1 MSVPSIKGTAYNS
14 VHDDLHRM
22 LDDGRVSEEELEAR
36 LSRAELELFESK
48 VLATKWYPIETYRKL
63 LALVA
68 EKEAKGAVAEY
79 LEERG
84 WRAAERLQQAG
95 IYRQLGADEGAGK
108 SWGARVS
115 NLVTKI
121 SGLLYN
127 FSRWSVDEPEN
138 GTVIHVTVDEAKDF
152 ADECRYTAQGFV
164 KFAATLIAGAPVKI
178 TSERPVPHRIVY
190 TVSRI

>member
-22 LDDGRVSEEELEAR
+22 LDDGRMSEAELEAR
-36 LSRAELELFESK
+36 LSREELELFQSK

-68 EKEAKGAVAEY
+68 QKDAKGATDEY
-79 LEERG
+79 LVERG
-84 WRAAERLQQAG
+84 WRAAERLAQAG

-108 SWGARVS
+108 SWGARVA

-127 FSRWSVDEPEN
+127 FTRWSVEEPEN
-138 GTVIHVTVDEAKDF
+138 AAVIHVTVDEAKDF

-164 KFAATLIAGAPVKI
+164 SFAATLMAGGPVKI
-178 TSERPVPHRIVY
+178 TSTRPRPDRIVY
-190 TVSRI
+190 TVRRA